1 MRGLDHFSLLAPF
14 YDRIFSEFDPAQ
26 LRGLLSLPAGRLLDV
41 GGGTGRI
48 AALLAGEA
56 GLVVVTDASTRDAR
70 RSSRQA
76 ASPRSLR
83 ARGAPAVSRR
93 LLRPSAGGGR
103 VHHFRNHQEAAREL
117 LRVVR
122 PGGRLVVE
130 EMNLERWQVK
140 LIALGERLLL
150 MGSRFYTPAALRQVF
165 DGLRA
170 KVTVRTNDTIAVWVV
185 VDKTENTNDD

>member
-56 GLVVVTDASTRDAR
+56 GLVVVTDASHAMLGEAR
-70 RSSRQA
+70 A
-76 ASPRSLR
+76 KPHLR
-83 ARGAPAVSRR
+83 AACAHAER
-93 LLRPSAGGGR
+93 LPYPDGCFDR
-103 VHHFRNHQEAAREL
+103 VLVVDAFHHFRNHQEAAREL

-165 DGLRA
+165 DGHGA

-185 VDKTENTNDD
+185 VDKTEKTNDD

>member
-1 MRGLDHFSLLAPF
+1 M
-14 YDRIFSEFDPAQ
+14 
-26 LRGLLSLPAGRLLDV
+26 
-41 GGGTGRI
+41 
-48 AALLAGEA
+48 
-56 GLVVVTDASTRDAR
+56 DAF
-70 RSSRQA
+70 
-76 ASPRSLR
+76 
-83 ARGAPAVSRR
+83 
-93 LLRPSAGGGR
+93 
-103 VHHFRNHQEAAREL
+103 HHFRNHQEAAREL

-165 DGLRA
+165 DGLGA